1 MAADPELEDD
11 EAPELDEPEPEP
23 EPDEDDDEDDEPDDD
38 PASDPFDPCDRESV
52 R

>member
-11 EAPELDEPEPEP
+11 EAPELDEPEP